1 LSSAPIGFVIEAY
14 FPSAVSIF
22 AEVSVQVLQPE
33 CTEYFLIVFPSH
45 IHLSSLCGS
54 RERPF
59 EYRRMR
65 SLMTRLVVEPTRS
78 SLMHDWLSSELE
90 QCGFDGNYTSR
101 CIFNIVDRQ
110 ADSGP
115 RIGSCPTMSLWAWDE
130 ADCAPRPS
138 SATTPEVR
146 SGRRSWSA
154 SSDEELK
161 REAVID
167 LLRLMVSTEVCRSVV
182 FVFLTF
188 DFTALTDLLCHVTGL
203 ACLSVCLYVCS
214 FISLYDISYAC
225 IF

>member
-1 LSSAPIGFVIEAY
+1 
-14 FPSAVSIF
+14 
-22 AEVSVQVLQPE
+22 
-33 CTEYFLIVFPSH
+33 
-45 IHLSSLCGS
+45 
-54 RERPF
+54 
-59 EYRRMR
+59 
-65 SLMTRLVVEPTRS
+65 MTRLVVEPTRS

-225 IF
+225 IFWLTRWLNRHNQTVAITSEETQFFNKKENKIICNSKNQPFGMKSTAVVMKPV